1 MNARQWSV
9 PRESAGQRLD
19 LVLAGLLGPD
29 FSRAQVQRLLKE
41 GQVTLAGRPARP
53 GQKVRAGQAI
63 AVELPPPQPLELRAE
78 PLDLQV
84 LYEDPELIVV
94 NKAPGVVV
102 HPAPGHQG
110 GTLVA
115 GLLYHCGD
123 LAGIGGVLRPGIV
136 HRLDKDTSGALVAA
150 KSDAAHR
157 GLVAAFAAGRVRKE
171 YLALVHGRPP
181 LTGGAASGIGRH
193 PVDRKRMS
201 SAARRGK
208 PASTSWR
215 VTRRFGDE
223 ASLLRVTIA
232 TGRTHQIRVHL
243 SEAGFPVAGDRTYGG
258 RRARTGLAGEAGRA
272 LQAAGRQMLHAVR
285 LGFDHP
291 VSGQRIEVTA
301 PLPPDFRAVLRAL
314 ERAHA

>member
-1 MNARQWSV
+1 MTARQWSV
-9 PRESAGQRLD
+9 PPESAGQRLD

-29 FSRAQVQRLLKE
+29 YSRAQVQRLLKE
-41 GQVTLAGRPARP
+41 GQVTLAGQPARA

-63 AVELPPPQPLELRAE
+63 AVELPPPRPLELRPE
-78 PLDLQV
+78 PLELAV
-84 LYEDPELIVV
+84 LYEDAELIVV

-115 GLLYHCGD
+115 GLLHHCGG

-157 GLVAAFAAGRVRKE
+157 GLVAAFAAGRVHKQ

-181 LTGGAASGIGRH
+181 QTGRAASGIGRH
-193 PVDRKRMS
+193 PMDRKRMS
-201 SAARRGK
+201 SAARHGK

-215 VTRRFGDE
+215 VVHRFGDE
-223 ASLLRVTIA
+223 ASLLRVRIA

-258 RRARTGLAGEAGRA
+258 RRARAGLAGEAGRA
-272 LQAAGRQMLHAVR
+272 LQAAGRQMLHAVS

-291 VSGQRIEVTA
+291 VSGERLELTA

-314 ERAHA
+314 ERTHA